1 MNNLLRKVVF
11 LMQFKLDMMQT
22 AAIAVVVYYFGSW
35 LKTKLT
41 ILEKFCIPSPVVGG
55 LVFAIVNLILR
66 QNGLLMLD
74 MDTTLQ
80 KPFMMVFF
88 TTIGMG
94 ASIELIKKG
103 GLQVVI
109 FWLLASLLCIFQD
122 TLSVVL
128 ANILGIDPKLGLI
141 AGSITMTGGHGTG
154 AAFGALF
161 ESQGMQGAV
170 TAAMAAAT
178 FGLVMGSII
187 GGPIGKRL
195 IEKKG
200 LKPSV
205 SNATQQAAATAEV
218 EEEITY
224 EELFRTFA
232 IVLISIGIGAVLEPF
247 FVKAGLT
254 LPSYVSAMII
264 AAIILN
270 VGESTGKWTINSKCT
285 DAIGNIGLNVFLS
298 MALIGLKL
306 WELAGMAGPILIIL
320 ISQTILMAL
329 FATFVTF
336 NFVGKDYDAA
346 IMAAG
351 HCGFGMG
358 ATPNGIANMTSVS
371 EKFGPAPRAFF
382 VLPIV
387 GAFLIDFTNAIIITA
402 FVNFF
407 K

>member
-1 MNNLLRKVVF
+1 
-11 LMQFKLDMMQT
+11 MQFKLDMMQT

>member
-1 MNNLLRKVVF
+1 
-11 LMQFKLDMMQT
+11 MQFKLDMMQT
-22 AAIAVVVYYFGSW
+22 TALAVVVYYFGGW
-35 LKTKLT
+35 LRSKVSV
-41 ILEKFCIPSPVVGG
+41 LEKFCIPAPVVGG

-66 QNGLLMLD
+66 QNGILKIE

-80 KPFMMVFF
+80 SPFMMVFF

-94 ASIELIKKG
+94 ASIDLIKKG
-103 GLQVVI
+103 GVQVVI
-109 FWLLASLLCIFQD
+109 FWLLASVLCIFQD
-122 TLSVVL
+122 GLSVILSNV
-128 ANILGIDPKLGLI
+128 LGIDPKLGLI

-161 ESQGMQGAV
+161 ESQGMQGAL

-187 GGPIGKRL
+187 GGPIGQSLIKR
-195 IEKKG
+195 KG
-200 LKPSV
+200 LKPSI
-205 SNATQQAAATAEV
+205 SKEAQNTAAASAEV
-218 EEEITY
+218 VEEITY
-224 EELFRTFA
+224 SELFKTLA
-232 IVLISIGIGAVLEPF
+232 IVLVSIGIGAVLGNF
-247 FVKAGLT
+247 FKKMGLT
-254 LPSYVSAMII
+254 LPAYVSAMII

-270 VGESTGKWTINSKCT
+270 VGESTGKWHINAKCT

-306 WELAGMAGPILIIL
+306 WELADIAGPMLIIL
-320 ISQTILMAL
+320 VSQTILMAL
-329 FATFVTF
+329 FASFVTF
-336 NFVGKDYDAA
+336 NFMGKDFDAA
-346 IMAAG
+346 IAAAG

-407 K
+407 

>member
-1 MNNLLRKVVF
+1 
-11 LMQFKLDMMQT
+11 MQLKLDMMQT
-22 AAIAVVVYYFGSW
+22 AAIAVVVFYFGGW
-35 LKTKLT
+35 LRTKISL
-41 ILEKFCIPSPVVGG
+41 LEKFCIPAPVIGG

-66 QNGLLMLD
+66 QNGLLMID

-109 FWLLASLLCIFQD
+109 FWLLASLLCVFQD
-122 TLSVVL
+122 TLSIVL

-187 GGPIGKRL
+187 GGPIGQGLIKR
-195 IEKKG
+195 KG

-205 SNATQQAAATAEV
+205 STEIKQAAATTEV
-218 EEEITY
+218 VEEITY
-224 EELFRTFA
+224 EELFKTFA
-232 IVLISIGIGAVLEPF
+232 IVLVSIGIGAVLEKF

-254 LPSYVSAMII
+254 LPSYVSSMII

-270 VGESTGKWTINSKCT
+270 VGESTGKWHINSKCT

-306 WELAGMAGPILIIL
+306 WELADIAGPMLIIL

-329 FATFVTF
+329 FATFITF
-336 NFVGKDYDAA
+336 NFMGKDYDAA
-346 IMAAG
+346 IGAAG

-371 EKFGPAPRAFF
+371 QKFGPAPRAFF